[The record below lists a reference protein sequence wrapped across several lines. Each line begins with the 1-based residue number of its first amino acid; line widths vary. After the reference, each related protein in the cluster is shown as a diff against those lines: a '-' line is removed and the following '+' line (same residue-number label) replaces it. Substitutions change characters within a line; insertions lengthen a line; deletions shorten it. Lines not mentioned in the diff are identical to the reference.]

1 MSKQLKNPN
10 IGEGQVNSKLEEAK
24 QKLDALSLTPAS
36 EVTKAS
42 MTYDEETGT
51 FTFDDRTALKLII
64 DDSNTVDTFIN
75 VNQWASGWTL
85 SDIIYQ
91 SPASASAFD
100 GGNVAQANVPKFTVS
115 NHISSIVPKI
125 MSGIFYEDPPFLL
138 RPLAG
143 TDQDTVLAKTAL
155 FSQQLV
161 EMKFE
166 EEVER
171 GLDQMALLGTCIFK
185 WGYLEYQKKTKTY
198 VQTGERLNLN
208 LPSGNKQLDTP
219 DSDNFKVIRK
229 DETVS
234 HPWIRYCDIRT
245 VLVDPACRYGDIR
258 RANYVIYR
266 DYATYTD
273 LDHLRGQ
280 EGYDI
285 PAEAVLQALFLSNPS
300 SGPDNISL
308 TLPEGMRGYLQ
319 HAVPRSYK
327 TTADPTLQS
336 IEILERWDNEKV
348 IVVLS
353 YNGHNILIR
362 NEANPYGKI
371 PFYSANWRNIP
382 DAFYG
387 QGLGQLVGSEQL
399 VEQGI
404 TNIALDL
411 LAYGLQPT
419 AVRKK
424 GFNTPTQNQ
433 RWKQGGIIDVDD
445 DVERAFKFLE
455 MPPVPPAAWQFISQA
470 QSASAATSGANE
482 QVVQG
487 AGGMGNKSTGMRS
500 GTGAAAV
507 VAANASRLDGP
518 TGRFVRQVFL
528 PWITQMDDLNNDL
541 LPTSVMKS
549 VLGEKLGETFQI
561 DHLKLRNAKFEFEV
575 LAGTKL
581 GAKKEM
587 AQFLPIML
595 QIFNNPTFTQDLA
608 QAGYIFDPVAIFK
621 SFADAAGWKF
631 SQNFLKK
638 MTDEQMQTAKA
649 NTKAALMQ
657 VQLNAKQQSQ
667 TQQFQH
673 EETLEDQKQLGK
685 AGNEVLR
692 QSIEQATT
700 PEEVQGEPGGVG
712 FGSTDVI

>member
-1 MSKQLKNPN
+1 MSRELKHSS
-10 IGEGQVNSKLEEAK
+10 IGEEQAKARLESLEITP
-24 QKLDALSLTPAS
+24 DANIDDSNM
-36 EVTKAS
+36 KW
-42 MTYDEETGT
+42 DEETGS
-51 FTFDDRTALKLII
+51 FQFADRAAVKLVLDDVN
-64 DDSNTVDTFIN
+64 SCDTFIN

-100 GGNVAQANVPKFTVS
+100 GGNQGQANVPKFTVS

-125 MSGIFYEDPPFLL
+125 MAGIFYEDPPFLL
-138 RPLAG
+138 RPLPG
-143 TDQDTVLAKTAL
+143 TSQDVVKAKTAL
-155 FSQQLV
+155 ASQQLWD
-161 EMKFE
+161 MKFE
-166 EEVER
+166 EETER
-171 GLDQMALLGTCIFK
+171 SLDQMSLLGTCILK
-185 WGYLEYQKKTKTY
+185 WGYLEYKKKQKRY
-198 VQTGERLNLN
+198 VRKGQPLEVN
-208 LPSGNKQLDTP
+208 LPSGNQKLDTP
-219 DSDNFKVIRK
+219 ESDEFEVVH
-229 DETVS
+229 DEKTVS
-234 HPWIRYCDIRT
+234 RPWIKYCDIRT

-266 DYATYTD
+266 DYATYQD
-273 LDHLRGQ
+273 LDRLRDQ
-280 EGYDI
+280 EGYTI
-285 PAEAVLQALFLSNPS
+285 PDEAALKALFLMKPS
-300 SGPDNISL
+300 SGADNISL
-308 TLPEGMRGYLQ
+308 TLTEGMRGWLQ
-319 HAVPRSYK
+319 HALPRNYK
-327 TTADPTLQS
+327 TSADPTLNA
-336 IEILERWDNEKV
+336 IEILERWDAEKV

-353 YNGHNILIR
+353 FNGHNILIR

-371 PFYSANWRNIP
+371 PFLSANWRNIP
-382 DAFYG
+382 DSFYG
-387 QGLGQLVGSEQL
+387 QGLGILVGSEQL

-424 GFNTPTQNQ
+424 GFNTPTQNV
-433 RWKQGGIIDVDD
+433 RWQQGGIIDVDD
-445 DVERAFKFLE
+445 DVDKAFRFLE
-455 MPPVPPAAWQFISQA
+455 MPPVPAAAWTFINQA
-470 QSASAATSGANE
+470 QATAAATSGANE

-487 AGGMGNKSTGMRS
+487 AGGMSNKATGMRS

-518 TGRFVRQVFL
+518 TGRFVRQVFV
-528 PWITQMDDLNNDL
+528 PWMYIMDELNNDL
-541 LPTSVMKS
+541 LPTSVMREI
-549 VLGEKLGETFQI
+549 LGDALGETFKI
-561 DHLKLRNAKFEFEV
+561 NHFEMRNAHLEFEV

-595 QIFNNPTFTQDLA
+595 QIFNNPTFTADLA

-638 MTDEQMQTAKA
+638 MTPEQMQTAKS

-657 VQLNAKQQSQ
+657 MQLNAKQQSQ
-667 TQQFQH
+667 AAQFQH

-692 QSIEQATT
+692 QAVEQATT
-700 PEEVQGEPGGVG
+700 PEEVGGEPGPVG

>member
-1 MSKQLKNPN
+1 MTRELKRSH
-10 IGEGQVNSKLEEAK
+10 IGEGQAK
-24 QKLDALSLTPAS
+24 QKLESLYETPDPVINDS
-36 EVTKAS
+36 N
-42 MTYDEETGT
+42 MQMDEETGT
-51 FTFDDRTALKLII
+51 FQFTDAAALKLVL
-64 DDSNTVDTFIN
+64 DDVNSVDTFIN

-100 GGNVAQANVPKFTVS
+100 GGNIGQANVPKFTVS

-125 MSGIFYEDPPFLL
+125 MAGIFYEDPPFLL
-138 RPLAG
+138 RPLPG
-143 TDQDTVLAKTAL
+143 TGEDVVKAKTAL
-155 FSQQLV
+155 FSQQLW

-171 GLDQMALLGTCIFK
+171 GLDQMALLGSCIFK
-185 WGYLEYQKKTKTY
+185 WGYTEYKRKQKTY
-198 VQTGERLNLN
+198 KRKGDPLTLDQ
-208 LPSGNKQLDTP
+208 PSGQVKLDSP
-219 DSDNFKVIRK
+219 GSDDFEVVYKEKTI
-229 DETVS
+229 S
-234 HPWIRYCDIRT
+234 HPWFKYCDIRT

-258 RANYVIYR
+258 RASYVIYR
-266 DYATYTD
+266 DYVTYQD
-273 LDHLRGQ
+273 LDKLRGQ

-285 PAEAVLQALFLSNPS
+285 PEESVLKTLFLSKPS
-300 SGPDNISL
+300 SGADNISL
-308 TLPEGMRGYLQ
+308 TLTEGMRGWIQ
-319 HAVPRSYK
+319 HSLPRNYK
-327 TTADPTLQS
+327 TSADPTLNA

-353 YNGHNILIR
+353 FNGHNILIR

-371 PFYSANWRNIP
+371 PFLSANWRNIP
-382 DAFYG
+382 DSFYG
-387 QGLGQLVGSEQL
+387 QGIGQLVGSEQL

-424 GFNTPTQNQ
+424 GFNTPTQNV
-433 RWKQGGIIDVDD
+433 RWQQGGIIDVDE
-445 DVERAFKFLE
+445 DVDKAFKFLT
-455 MPPVPPAAWQFISQA
+455 MPPVPGEAWQFIGQA
-470 QSASAATSGANE
+470 QSTAASNSGANE

-487 AGGMGNKSTGMRS
+487 AGSMGGRATGMRS

-518 TGRFVRQVFL
+518 TGRFVRQVFV
-528 PWITQMDDLNNDL
+528 PWLYIMDELNNDL
-541 LPTSVMKS
+541 LPTSVMKQILGDA
-549 VLGEKLGETFQI
+549 LGESFKVN
-561 DHLKLRNAKFEFEV
+561 HLNMRNAHLEFEV

-595 QIFNNPTFTQDLA
+595 NIFNNPTFTQDLA

-621 SFADAAGWKF
+621 AFSDAAGWKF

-638 MTDEQMQTAKA
+638 MTPDQMQTAKA
-649 NTKAALMQ
+649 NTKAALLQM
-657 VQLNAKQQSQ
+657 QLNAKQQSQ
-667 TQQFQH
+667 TAQFQH

-692 QSIEQATT
+692 QAIEQATT
-700 PEEVQGEPGGVG
+700 PEEVQGTPGGTA